1 MWYFVSF
8 EICWPLFLALTFFCI
23 VFFSYLCDWSLV
35 HVLRQA
41 KENLPR
47 GSNVPTSALSSN
59 VLCCDLVWFKLRT
72 LRPDDFMN
80 LTFEDD
86 FWEYLDESIRCPA
99 ACPSMSVSFQ

>member
-8 EICWPLFLALTFFCI
+8 EICWQLFLALTFFCI
-23 VFFSYLCDWSLV
+23 VFFLTYATGPSSMCCGK
-35 HVLRQA
+35 A